1 VDVGRRIEKRLG
13 LGVVSTCAPVQVSTQ
28 RFRNSSGPV
37 DVGRRRRRLLR
48 YVDARPLRT
57 SFLARTAWQVDPT
70 DFSCVL
76 LGVPNYPYD
85 TLRHQPTYLPT
96 LIPTDLRTFTSHH
109 SSYSIEGADIEMRD
123 AETSRW
129 GMEKVKEV
137 ALYIYSINVLIVR
150 PGMIH

>member
-1 VDVGRRIEKRLG
+1 VRQSKSLRNVFETRVDPW
-13 LGVVSTCAPVQVSTQ
+13 T
-28 RFRNSSGPV
+28 SGA
-37 DVGRRRRRLLR
+37 GGEGY